1 VTWAELNN
9 VAALLQIGGL
19 VVSVVTLLRV
29 QSVRRTQ
36 TEERTLLRKLYG
48 TEKLSMQLRSAA
60 SYLRKSEEGDARI
73 LAEELVRICGEI
85 EGVSRALDLSRRGK
99 RVTHATREIELVER
113 GYYTPAFLNAAVNDA
128 QHSVYFLI
136 YRNLQFTNVDLLESM
151 GHAARR
157 GVHIR
162 ILSLSSAAHDSV
174 LEQASLVLPWPKADP
189 ATLRRQLR
197 ECEERIS
204 GIVSGWSPQARS
216 RFEYRGYD
224 MAPGVHFVRVDGVI
238 KSGFIG
244 TVSGAQPERLDD
256 RGYIELPLA
265 REPGA
270 TLLRHFDEVWQTS
283 KELTAPESQSSSAS

>member
-1 VTWAELNN
+1 M
-9 VAALLQIGGL
+9 
-19 VVSVVTLLRV
+19 
-29 QSVRRTQ
+29 
-36 TEERTLLRKLYG
+36 LLRKLYG

-60 SYLRKSEEGDARI
+60 SYLRKGEEGDARI

-99 RVTHATREIELVER
+99 RVTHSTREIGLVER

-151 GHAARR
+151 EHAARR

-162 ILSLSSAAHDSV
+162 ILSLSSAAHDSA

-197 ECEERIS
+197 ECEERIF
-204 GIVSGWSPQARS
+204 GIVNGWTPQARS

-224 MAPGVHFVRVDGVI
+224 MAPNVHFVRVDGVI

-283 KELTAPESQSSSAS
+283 KELTAPESQSPSAS